1 MNTLITLMLDQ
12 RRMKKDGKYP
22 IIFRITHNRKTT
34 SISTGYSILTTYWD
48 EKKKEIKSNYKE
60 VESVRFLNTILLKEK
75 ARINEVI
82 NKLYDKGELQYLS
95 INQVK
100 QHVTRK
106 VNYSSFLEYGNHLV
120 EELISVRRFGT
131 ARTYEFTLKIM
142 KTFANKKDI
151 KFNEVNYDF
160 LMKFEKFHLSKEDNN
175 LNGLAFYLRTIR
187 AIYNKGIKD
196 GCIDKEAYPFTEYKI
211 RTTPTKKRALDI
223 TYIKKILDLQ
233 LPIEHELFHT
243 RNYFLI
249 SYMLYGMPFMDMA
262 FLKVADIKNGRVVYQ
277 RKKTLKN
284 YDIKISDKLYEI
296 LKFYKKDKLKQ
307 DFILPII
314 KREKPEQQYQ
324 DVIRLRAMY
333 NDKLKKIAVLC
344 NIDQSLSSYVSRHSF
359 ATNAMLQ
366 DIPLQAISAMLGH
379 SKLNTTQIYLKS
391 LPNEIL
397 DRYNERLSLSL

>member
-22 IIFRITHNRKTT
+22 IIFRLTHNRKTT
-34 SISTGYSILTTYWD
+34 SISTGFSVLETEWD
-48 EKKKEIKSNYKE
+48 EKKREVKSNYKK
-60 VESVRFLNTILLKEK
+60 VESVRLLNIILLKEN
-75 ARINEVI
+75 ARINEI
-82 NKLYDKGELQYLS
+82 LNKLYDKGELQYIS

-100 QHVTRK
+100 QFITRK

-120 EELISVRRFGT
+120 KELISVRRFGT

-142 KTFANKKDI
+142 QTFTQKIDI

-160 LMKFEKFHLSKEDNN
+160 LKRFEKFHLSKEDNN
-175 LNGLAFYLRTIR
+175 LNGLAFYMRTIR

-196 GCIDKEAYPFTEYKI
+196 GCIDKEAYPFSEYKI
-211 RTTPTKKRALDI
+211 RVTPTKKRALDI
-223 TYIKKILDLQ
+223 THIKKILDLQ
-233 LPIEHELFHT
+233 LPVGHELFHT

-262 FLKVADIKNGRVVYQ
+262 FLKVGDIKNGRVIYQ

-284 YDIKISDKLYEI
+284 YDIKISDTLYKI
-296 LKFYKKDKLKQ
+296 LKFYNKHKLKQ
-307 DFILPII
+307 DFIFPII
-314 KREKPEQQYQ
+314 MREKPEQQYQ
-324 DVIRLRAMY
+324 DVIRLRTMY
-333 NDKLKKIAVLC
+333 NDKLKKIAHIC
-344 NIDQSLSSYVSRHSF
+344 NIEQSLSSYVSRHSF

-366 DIPLQAISAMLGH
+366 NIPLQAISAMLGH

-391 LPNEIL
+391 LPNKIL
-397 DRYNERLSLSL
+397 DEYNERLSVSL